1 MLRTLIAGAG
11 AGVLLSAGLVAPPA
25 GADYKPYGATSAA
38 TQELKPGCDFY
49 YYRYRITVPSEDWGA
64 ETFLIGPH
72 GGRVASGVLLPVSDP
87 VAGRARFRLCRPSLV
102 AGRYKIRMRVTFTVD
117 YDKFEG
123 FVTPSYFRLVRRR

>member
-11 AGVLLSAGLVAPPA
+11 AGVMLAAGLVAPPA
-25 GADYKPYGATSAA
+25 SADYKPYGATSAT

-72 GGRVASGVLLPVSDP
+72 GGRVASGVLLPHSDP
-87 VAGRARFRLCRPSLV
+87 VAGRARFRMCRPSLV
-102 AGRYKIRMRVTFTVD
+102 AGRYKIRMRVTFKVD
-117 YDKFEG
+117 YDTFEG
-123 FVTPSYFRLVRRR
+123 NVAPSHFRLVRRR